1 MTDSILVLGAGGHGK
16 VVADCALS
24 CGLMVAGFIDDAASP
39 SLQVLG
45 IPVLGPLSELPRLR
59 AADGAVVVAIGDGPT
74 RIALIEHCRSIGLR
88 TPTLIHPSSTVSRFA
103 SLGEGTVVLAQAA
116 VNAGARLGLGVIV
129 NTGATVDHDC
139 AVADGVH
146 VCPGAHLA
154 GNVRVGRCS
163 WIGVGSS
170 VKQGIV
176 IGSSA
181 VVGAGAAVVSDVP
194 DGATVVGVPAGP
206 AKAQT

>member
-24 CGLMVAGFIDDAASP
+24 CGLTVAGFIDDAASP
-39 SLQVLG
+39 GLQVLG
-45 IPVLGPLSELPRLR
+45 IPVLGPLSALPRLR
-59 AADGAVVVAIGDGPT
+59 AAAGAIVVAIGDSAT
-74 RIALIEHCRSIGLR
+74 RVGLIDRCRSIGLR
-88 TPTLIHPSSTVSRFA
+88 TPALIHPSATVSRFA
-103 SLGEGTVVLAQAA
+103 SLGDGTVVLAQAA
-116 VNAGARLGLGVIV
+116 VNAGAQLGLGVIV

-139 AVADGVH
+139 TLADGVH

-154 GNVRVGRCS
+154 GSVRIGCSS

-176 IGSSA
+176 IGSNA
-181 VVGAGAAVVSDVP
+181 VIGVGAAVVADVA
-194 DGATVVGVPAGP
+194 DGATVIGVPAKLAR
-206 AKAQT
+206 AKT